1 MQSLILSGLK
11 HIATF
16 ASGVGKKKKLFI
28 LIYHR
33 VLDEPDFMRPGEVDK
48 KNFSWQMELL
58 TKYFNVLPLSEA
70 LEKMHSNQLPAR
82 AVCITFDD
90 GYADNYLNA
99 LPIMQKFNLNA
110 TFFIANGYLNGGIM
124 WNDKITEAIQLM
136 SSKQLDLNDFK
147 LGVFSINSQDCKSEV
162 AREIINKIKHL
173 AVDERKKI
181 ADDIAA
187 RVNNI
192 PTDLMMTDEQ
202 LIKLH
207 QAGMDI
213 GGHTVTHPIIAGL
226 NQKTL
231 EKELCENKHYLEKL
245 LKSTIKFFAYPNGK
259 PEVDYKIEQIE
270 QIKDQKYQ
278 AAMST
283 QWGVSNKSSDIYQ
296 LPRFTPWDKTPVKF
310 MIRMIDMY
318 RKVNVMD
325 I

>member
-1 MQSLILSGLK
+1 
-11 HIATF
+11 
-16 ASGVGKKKKLFI
+16 
-28 LIYHR
+28 
-33 VLDEPDFMRPGEVDK
+33 
-48 KNFSWQMELL
+48 
-58 TKYFNVLPLSEA
+58 